1 MTINEI
7 LTTLQ
12 NKLPDCKL
20 EIQRG
25 QAGDSWILVPS
36 THIIPALQCL
46 KNELGCKYLACLSG
60 VDYQTTLGVVYVVRS
75 LTEKFE
81 VILKVQIPRENP
93 VIPSVSQLYA
103 IANWFEREAYDLVG
117 INFEG
122 HPDLRRIM
130 MPDDWIGHPL
140 RKDYREQAEYHG
152 IPTDRPDTR
161 QLFNPTKAV
170 APGQTITEQAGQQ
183 KAATPSPPTSAA
195 NEKPTEE
202 KKS

>member
-7 LTTLQ
+7 LTALQ
-12 NKLPDCKL
+12 NKFPAGKL
-20 EIQRG
+20 ELQKG
-25 QAGDSWILVPS
+25 QTGDSWILVS
-36 THIIPALQCL
+36 VSDIVQVLEYL
-46 KNELGCKYLACLSG
+46 KNGLGCAYMACLSG
-60 VDYQTTLGVVYVVRS
+60 VDYQSSLGVVYVVRS

-81 VILKVQIPRENP
+81 VMLKVQTPRENP
-93 VIPSVSQLYA
+93 VVPSVAKLYA
-103 IANWFEREAYDLVG
+103 IAGWFEREAYDLVG

-140 RKDYREQAEYHG
+140 RKDYREPAEYHG

-161 QLFNPTKAV
+161 RLFDPDKPATPNQTST
-170 APGQTITEQAGQQ
+170 GQEG
-183 KAATPSPPTSAA
+183 KPEAATPTPTTAAA
-195 NEKPTEE
+195 NKEPTEE